1 MNVYR
6 ICKSVHTPTSPGYFS
21 VRFETLGLIK
31 AASAPHAIRLAK
43 KMGYFCPIVEP
54 AKERQQ

>member
-6 ICKSVHTPTSPGYFS
+6 ICKPVHTPASPGYF
-21 VRFETLGLIK
+21 RLHFETLGLVK

-43 KMGYFCPIVEP
+43 KMGYFYPIVEP
-54 AKERQQ
+54 AKEHQQ